1 MKFRETG
8 IPDVVIVEPDVHGD
22 ARGFFLETWHAGK
35 YADGGIPA
43 EFVQD
48 NWSRSQRGILRGLH
62 AQLDPVMGKLVRCM
76 AGEIFDV
83 AVDARRGSST
93 YGQHVSATLSG
104 DNYAQL
110 WIPPGFLHGFAVLSE
125 SADVEY
131 KCTSVYRP
139 EGEIAVAW
147 NDPALAID
155 WPVDAPA
162 LSERDRDAPPLATFE
177 DRLPAI

>member
-1 MKFRETG
+1 MKFRETE

-22 ARGFFLETWHAGK
+22 PRGFFLETWHAGK
-35 YADGGIPA
+35 YADGGISA
-43 EFVQD
+43 GFVQD
-48 NWSRSQRGILRGLH
+48 NWSRSQHGILRGLH
-62 AQLDPVMGKLVRCM
+62 SQLDPVMGKLVRCM

-83 AVDARRGSST
+83 AVDARRGSPS
-93 YGQHVSATLSG
+93 YGRHVAVTLSG

-110 WIPPGFLHGFAVLSE
+110 WIPPGFLHGFVVLSDA
-125 SADVEY
+125 ADVEY

-155 WPVDAPA
+155 WPITEPI
-162 LSERDRDAPPLATFE
+162 LSDRDRDAPPLASFE
-177 DRLPAI
+177 DQLPTI